1 MSKDS
6 DGDAAAGKSIL
17 DGFVWVAL
25 AVAAAAT
32 LYVLMQEPEDGP
44 PRVWDAPLVRFRMG
58 ALGASAL
65 GALAGL
71 WQVLAHGGGPG
82 LFGMAALFNLIL
94 ACFWALR
101 FILSP

>member
-1 MSKDS
+1 MSKDKDDS
-6 DGDAAAGKSIL
+6 GAAGKALL
-17 DGFVWVAL
+17 DGFVWVAF

-44 PRVWDAPLVRFRMG
+44 PPLWDAPLVRFRMG

-71 WQVLAHGGGPG
+71 WQVLAHGGGEG
-82 LFGMAALFNLIL
+82 LFGIAALFNLIL

-101 FILSP
+101 FLLAP